1 MSSAPLR
8 FDGRVAIVTGSGR
21 GLGREYALLLGHLGA
36 AVVVNSTSSATAEA
50 TAKDI
55 IEAGGKAIAHVG
67 NVADRELANA
77 LVKTAVDKFERIDII
92 INNAGGANGSDF
104 DRISDSQ
111 LWDMLGVHLGG
122 SWNVT
127 QAAWPYMKSQKFG
140 RVVLITSPVM
150 FGSGQQSS
158 YGAAKLGLLG
168 LAKCLAI
175 EGKEHNIFVNTVAP
189 MGFTPGAAA
198 SGQNE
203 QTQNFMKDYMPARDV
218 APTVAWLVH
227 EDSKVNGEAVA
238 AVSRLV
244 TRIFLAE
251 TKGFF
256 GSADKEWTIE
266 TVRNNWDKVVDEKYY
281 SVHTDMAEFG
291 PKIFQ
296 RVATGQ

>member
-1 MSSAPLR
+1 MSSTCLR

-21 GLGREYALLLGHLGA
+21 GLGREYALLLGRAGA
-36 AVVVNSTSSATAEA
+36 AVIVNSTTAATAEA
-50 TAKDI
+50 TAKSI
-55 IEAGGKAIAHVG
+55 IEAGGKAVTHIG
-67 NVADRELANA
+67 SVADRGVANA
-77 LVKTAVDKFERIDII
+77 LVKTAVDNFGRIDIV
-92 INNAGGANGSDF
+92 INNAGSAHGSDF

-140 RVVLITSPVM
+140 RVVLITSPIM
-150 FGSGQQSS
+150 FGSAQQSA
-158 YGAAKLGLLG
+158 YGAAKLGVLG
-168 LAKCLAI
+168 LAKCIAI

-189 MGFTPGAAA
+189 MAFTPGSATTVQDE
-198 SGQNE
+198 G
-203 QTQNFMKDYMPARDV
+203 TRNFMMEHMPAHEV

-238 AVSRLV
+238 AAGRLV

-256 GSADKEWTIE
+256 GSVNDDWTIE
-266 TVRNNWDKVVDEKYY
+266 TIRSNWDKVVDEKDYA
-281 SVHTDMAEFG
+281 VHTDIAQFA
-291 PKIFQ
+291 PKVFQ
-296 RVATGQ
+296 RLAAGQ